1 MGALR
6 NTRRIWGRRLA
17 KITGWTVSDWGE
29 SQRVFCRGATC
40 RSTSFLCEKIQIARR
55 VSKKPPITFSHSKL
69 NQFSNK
75 KKTATHSCDPDP
87 VIPFSLDIALS
98 DAFTEN
104 IFYISTPLK
113 LRRYDLGWLNRKRL
127 HPLNY
132 VLQLHPTDNTQLFE
146 GGASE
151 FWRLCICINW
161 NF

>member
-17 KITGWTVSDWGE
+17 KITGGTVSDWGE

-75 KKTATHSCDPDP
+75 KKRQPRIPATRILWSRSPWISH
-87 VIPFSLDIALS
+87 LN

-151 FWRLCICINW
+151 FCRLCINW